1 MDSRNAQMVAIVI
14 LAVVAAGGLFAY
26 YNERMQRPG
35 VEIRLDKNGLQIE
48 QR

>member
-1 MDSRNAQMVAIVI
+1 MISRNAMMIVVAV
-14 LAVVAAGGLFAY
+14 LAVITVGSVAAY
-26 YNERMQRPG
+26 YQERKKTPG